1 MAEIDE
7 KDRLILNT
15 LRENSSLSIQK
26 ISRKTGIPIAT
37 VHHRLKR
44 LRAEGVIKKYTIVI
58 DHTKFGKRLV
68 AHILIKATPKSDHVV
83 LLQKL
88 MKHESVED
96 GSAITGAFDV
106 MIKVRVADVDELD
119 RFVLKYL
126 RTFDEIAT
134 SETMIAFRNIMKE

>member
-1 MAEIDE
+1 MEEIDE
-7 KDRLILNT
+7 KDRLILST
-15 LRENSSLSIQK
+15 LKENSSLSIQK

-58 DHTKFGKRLV
+58 DQLKLGRKLV
-68 AHILIKATPKSDHVV
+68 AHVLIKAIPKSDHIT
-83 LLQKL
+83 LLEKL

-119 RFVLKYL
+119 KFVLKYL

-134 SETMIAFRNIMKE
+134 SETMIAFRNITKG